1 MTEEITA
8 EQTARL
14 LAEAAQ
20 DVLETMFF
28 AAVDD
33 EAELSEAEL
42 GDKSGAEVRFHG
54 AWSGR
59 LQIRLAAATAEAIAA
74 DFLGEEP
81 GELQPLQVDYVL
93 DELVNMVCG
102 AALGRI
108 DSDGLFDL
116 EGPRRISGEE
126 FGLEPGPVFS
136 LVPLDSGPVE
146 ICFARTIPT

>member
-20 DVLETMFF
+20 EVLETMFF
-28 AAVDD
+28 AVFDD
-33 EAELSEAEL
+33 EAEFSEAEL
-42 GDKSGAEVRFHG
+42 GEKSGAEVRFSG
-54 AWSGR
+54 AWSGS
-59 LQIRLAAATAEAIAA
+59 LQIRLAASTAAAIAA

-93 DELVNMVCG
+93 AELVNMVCG

-108 DSDGLFDL
+108 DRDGLFDL
-116 EGPRRISGEE
+116 EPPRRISGGE
-126 FGLEPGPVFS
+126 FGLQPGAMFS
-136 LVPLDSGPVE
+136 LAPLDSGPVE
-146 ICFARTIPT
+146 ICFARNKSA